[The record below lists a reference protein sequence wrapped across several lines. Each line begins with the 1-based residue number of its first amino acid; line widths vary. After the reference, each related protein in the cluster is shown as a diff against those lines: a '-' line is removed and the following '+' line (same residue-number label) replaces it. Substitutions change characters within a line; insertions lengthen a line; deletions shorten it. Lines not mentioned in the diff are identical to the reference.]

1 MTDFPRSDPAL
12 LNELSRHSAAVIGDA
27 MDRFGILDARIRSTW
42 AGARITGSAFT
53 VWTRSGDNMAIH
65 AALELTRPGDVLVV
79 NGFGEENR
87 ALIGEMI
94 GIKAKTRGL
103 AGFILDG
110 AARDI
115 RELAELDMPVFARSV
130 TAAGPYKFGPYKLAL
145 PIACGGVCVHPGDAV
160 LADGDGVAIVPR
172 TELEATLRGADAIV
186 ENEKIKRVDN
196 AVPLR

>member
-1 MTDFPRSDPAL
+1 MTQFVRSDPSL
-12 LNELSRHSAAVIGDA
+12 LEELSNHSAAVIGDA
-27 MDRFGILDARIRSTW
+27 MDRFNVLDARIQSTW

-53 VWTRSGDNMAIH
+53 VWTRAGDNMAIH
-65 AALELTRPGDVLVV
+65 AALEVTKPGDVLVV

-94 GIKAKTRGL
+94 GIKAKARGL
-103 AGFILDG
+103 AGFVLDG

-115 RELAELDMPVFARSV
+115 AELADLDMPVFARSV
-130 TAAGPYKFGPYKLAL
+130 TPAGPYKFGPYKLAL

-172 TELEATLRGADAIV
+172 ADLEATLRDADAIV
-186 ENEKIKRVDN
+186 ENEKLKRINN
-196 AVPLR
+196 AVPR